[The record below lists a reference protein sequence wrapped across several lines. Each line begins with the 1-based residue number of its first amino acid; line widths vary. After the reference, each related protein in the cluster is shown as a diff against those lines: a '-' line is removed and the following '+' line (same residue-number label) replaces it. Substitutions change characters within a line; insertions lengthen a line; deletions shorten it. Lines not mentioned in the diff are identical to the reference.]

1 MESMKKAIFF
11 KEWLKT
17 RRFFALSVFISLCF
31 VLYALLRINRVVE
44 FKGAGHLWEV
54 LIQKEVVM
62 IEVLKYIPLLVGLL
76 LGIVQF
82 VPEMLLKR
90 LKLTLHL
97 PYSGSRMMM
106 YMIGIGVSLLFLV
119 FLLNYLILGVYL
131 QVLLP
136 AELTVRMLLTAL
148 PWYLAGFAAYFF
160 TAWIC
165 LEPTWKRRIINAL
178 LAMGILRLFFLND
191 NPQAYDGMLIW
202 FLVYLVSIGG
212 LALLSVKRFKEGCED

>member
-1 MESMKKAIFF
+1 MKKAIFF

-31 VLYALLRINRVVE
+31 VLYALLRVNRVVE

-62 IEVLKYIPLLVGLL
+62 IEVLRYIPLFTGMVM
-76 LGIVQF
+76 GIVQF

-97 PYSGSRMMM
+97 PYSGNRMIL
-106 YMIGIGVSLLFLV
+106 YMIALGVGLLGIV
-119 FLLNYLILGVYL
+119 FLLNYLVLGIYL
-131 QVLLP
+131 QALLP
-136 AELTVRMLLTAL
+136 VELTTRILLTAL

-160 TAWIC
+160 TVWIC
-165 LEPTWKRRIINAL
+165 LEPTWRRRIINVL
-178 LAMGILRLFFLND
+178 LAIGVLRLFFLND
-191 NPQAYDGMLIW
+191 TPQAYDGMLVW
-202 FLVYLVSIGG
+202 LLAYLISIAG
-212 LALLSVKRFKEGCED
+212 LALLSVKRFKEGRED